1 MLMHTVTRQNNVK
14 LKWDELSSAWT
25 KCRDDDGNSPFFAIS
40 DVIEFDMSVCC
51 VRSHY
56 HFLSSSRT
64 AASNNSAQ
72 PVTQHRLSPY
82 LVSARLYQLGAGDS
96 PLCSLHTTVI
106 LQLRSIHLTGP
117 TSIGKNYSRHN
128 YSRL

>member
-1 MLMHTVTRQNNVK
+1 MPPCTTLTLYNNAYTVTRQNNLE
-14 LKWDELSSAWT
+14 LKWTTFSI
-25 KCRDDDGNSPFFAIS
+25 DGNSPFFAVS

-56 HFLSSSRT
+56 HLLSSSRT
-64 AASNNSAQ
+64 AAPNNSAQ

-96 PLCSLHTTVI
+96 PSLLAAHYSYFTITVYTPHWTNKHQEK
-106 LQLRSIHLTGP
+106 LF
-117 TSIGKNYSRHN
+117 
-128 YSRL
+128 